1 MPPENAGAIEAY
13 RLMKTKA
20 HALILDDDSPHTRS
34 LTAALESAGFRV
46 QVADRKIDIEEPP
59 HIAFLSMDLQS
70 FDVLETIADPAF
82 AETIEIILMA
92 AADDPRKVRRGIA
105 NGATYFFCKPFD
117 GVFLTQLLE
126 DVYTE
131 ITRSGSKT
139 EAHETRPLDQFGYL
153 RGSSP
158 AMHKLFRILRKV
170 APTDA
175 SVLLVGE
182 SGTGKEL
189 AARTLH
195 QLGDV
200 AAGPFVA
207 MNSGAIPKELFESEL
222 FGHEKG
228 SFSGAEQQHQG
239 FFERAAH
246 GTLFLDELTEM
257 PIELQAKLL
266 RVLEAGAFRR
276 VGGETDIEGNARI
289 VAATNRIPE
298 DAINDGMLR
307 EDLYYRIA
315 RFPIWL
321 PPLRNRGADIQGL
334 ARFFLQNLNTKND
347 TAVTINAPAL
357 EELQSHTWP
366 GNVRELRSA
375 IEQAYIL
382 ADSEIASKHLPN
394 LQEQLHQE
402 QLRIS
407 VGESI
412 EDAERKLI
420 FATLEVNDG
429 DKKATAETLGIS
441 LKTLYNRLNRYETD
455 NPDDAND
462 P

>member
-1 MPPENAGAIEAY
+1 
-13 RLMKTKA
+13 MKTKA
-20 HALILDDDSPHTRS
+20 HALILDEDSPHTRS
-34 LTAALESAGFRV
+34 LKAALESAGFHV
-46 QVADRKIDIEEPP
+46 QVADRKIDFEVPP
-59 HIAFLSMDLQS
+59 HIAFISMDLRS
-70 FDVLETIADPAF
+70 IDVPETIADPVF
-82 AETIEIILMA
+82 TETMEIILMA
-92 AADDPRKVRRGIA
+92 TADDPPKVRRGIA

-117 GVFLTQLLE
+117 DIFLRQLLE

-131 ITRSGSKT
+131 ITRSSDKT
-139 EAHETRPLDQFGYL
+139 PAREARPLDQFGFL

-200 AAGPFVA
+200 SAGPFVA
-207 MNSGAIPKELFESEL
+207 MNSGAIPKNLFESEL

-228 SFSGAEQQHQG
+228 SFSGAEQQHRG
-239 FFERAAH
+239 FLERAAY

-276 VGGETDIEGNARI
+276 VGGEADIKSNARI

-298 DAINDGMLR
+298 DAISDGRLR
-307 EDLYYRIA
+307 EDLYYRIV

-321 PPLRNRGADIQGL
+321 PPLRSRGTDIQGL
-334 ARFFLQNLNTKND
+334 ARFFLQNLNAKND
-347 TAVTINAPAL
+347 TAVVISESAL
-357 EELQSHTWP
+357 TELESHTWP

-382 ADSEIASKHLPN
+382 ADTAEISAEHLPN
-394 LQEQLHQE
+394 LQEKLHQE

-420 FATLEVNDG
+420 FATLEVHNG

-441 LKTLYNRLNRYETD
+441 LKTLYNRLNQYEAD
-455 NPDDAND
+455 NPDGSDD
-462 P
+462 R